1 MAYSLMRDESR
12 PLGLVNPHNT
22 CYINVLLQSLYHV
35 WPFRK
40 IIMSAKAADKMSAL
54 YMLQKVFAEMTLSKN
69 LSYFPDDFLRTMM
82 INTDV
87 QCDSHE
93 FFDHLMMTLKSILES
108 QDDKCVVSEID
119 QVFSGKRVLCRCCLN
134 CHQVFY
140 RSDTFS
146 FLVLPLS
153 RSHF

>member
-40 IIMSAKAADKMSAL
+40 IMCELVWMLTPRMSAKAADKMSAL
-54 YMLQKVFAEMTLSKN
+54 YMLQKVFAEMTLSKS

-108 QDDKCVVSEID
+108 QDDKCVV
-119 QVFSGKRVLCRCCLN
+119 VC
-134 CHQVFY
+134 Y
-140 RSDTFS
+140 S
-146 FLVLPLS
+146 FLIPHS
-153 RSHF
+153 RRLTRSSRASVYSVVAA

>member
-1 MAYSLMRDESR
+1 MCE
-12 PLGLVNPHNT
+12 LVWMLT
-22 CYINVLLQSLYHV
+22 L
-35 WPFRK
+35 R
-40 IIMSAKAADKMSAL
+40 MSAKAADKMSAL

-108 QDDKCVVSEID
+108 QDDKCVV
-119 QVFSGKRVLCRCCLN
+119 
-134 CHQVFY
+134 VFY
-140 RSDTFS
+140 S
-146 FLVLPLS
+146 FLIPHS
-153 RSHF
+153 RRLTRSSRASVYSVVAA

>member
-40 IIMSAKAADKMSAL
+40 IIMNAKAADKMSAL
-54 YMLQKVFAEMTLSKN
+54 YMLQKVFAEMTLSKS

-108 QDDKCVVSEID
+108 QDEKSVV
-119 QVFSGKRVLCRCCLN
+119 VCFSLLIPHSRRLT
-134 CHQVFY
+134 
-140 RSDTFS
+140 RS
-146 FLVLPLS
+146 S
-153 RSHF
+153 RASVCSVVAA